1 MGWEWAWFEI
11 KLILVNVPLHIQ
23 TYVAIVG
30 WGYCCLI
37 KTIDVLMKYVC
48 TLISHAIFKRREEEK
63 IKRDLFNLLV
73 LTF

>member
-11 KLILVNVPLHIQ
+11 KLILVNVPFHIQ

-37 KTIDVLMKYVC
+37 KTIDVLMKYV
-48 TLISHAIFKRREEEK
+48 
-63 IKRDLFNLLV
+63 
-73 LTF
+73 